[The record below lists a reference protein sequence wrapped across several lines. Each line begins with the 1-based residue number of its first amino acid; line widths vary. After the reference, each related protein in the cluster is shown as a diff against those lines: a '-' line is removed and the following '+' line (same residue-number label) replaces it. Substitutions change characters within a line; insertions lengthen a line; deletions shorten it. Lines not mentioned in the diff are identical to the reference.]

1 MPVWSRRLLMKVKD
15 IPGDAMFISDSQDV
29 SPILAD
35 FGIVDDDIGGIFI
48 TRDGTIYGIS
58 GNIPYLEKHVFRL
71 GQDINYAADD

>member
-1 MPVWSRRLLMKVKD
+1 MKISD

-35 FGIVDDDIGGIFI
+35 FGIVDDDIGAIFI

-58 GNIPYLEKHVFRL
+58 GNIPYLEKQVFRL

>member
-1 MPVWSRRLLMKVKD
+1 MKVKD

-29 SPILAD
+29 RAIMVNLGVA
-35 FGIVDDDIGGIFI
+35 DDDIGGLFI

-58 GNIPYLEKHVFRL
+58 GNIPHLEKQVFRL

>member
-1 MPVWSRRLLMKVKD
+1 MKVKD

-35 FGIVDDDIGGIFI
+35 FGIADDDIGAIFI

-58 GNIPYLEKHVFRL
+58 GNIPYLEKQVFRL
-71 GQDINYAADD
+71 GQDINYAAEAIADDFS